1 MITMPRSSAA
11 RSRVVAMALAFVLAA
26 GVLVQASPA
35 VADSAPADPAVS
47 PTVTADG
54 LPTTQINGVAWSQVI
69 VGNTVYV
76 GGDFTAARPAGAAP
90 GTNEVPRTHLLAY
103 NLTTGALISGFN
115 PTLNGQVLALTA
127 APDGSRIYAV
137 GDFTN
142 VNGTG
147 LSRAAAF
154 DTATGALITSWR
166 PILGSQGRA
175 VHATA
180 STVYLGGNFTTVN
193 GVARNRIAAVS
204 AADGSTLAFNPNA
217 ESAVN
222 AITLTK
228 DGSKVVVGG
237 KFAALG
243 GTAIRGLAAVHPVT
257 GAVLPWAINNTIYA
271 SGSNAAFTSLYATD
285 DAVYGTAW
293 AWGRNDGNLE
303 GSFSANPATGEIIWL
318 NDCHGDTHSVYPVG
332 DVVYS
337 VGHAH
342 YCGNIGGFPQT
353 EPWTFY
359 RAIATT
365 KAATGTITRDPHGYF
380 NFEGHPRPSLLHWYP
395 TINAGSFTGQNQGP
409 WHITGNGNYIVQGG
423 EFTVVN
429 GVAQQGLVRFATA
442 DIAPNDVGP
451 QSNVGLTPNV
461 ISFKAGEVRV
471 SWQAT
476 HDRDNENIRY
486 EVTRDGAV
494 VHTVTQPSNEWT
506 RPIMTFTDTGLTPGA
521 RHLYRVHSYDAFE
534 NWASRAAI
542 WVDVATENAGND
554 YTQAVLTDA
563 PLSYWPLDEDSGT
576 TAYDHAGAQD
586 LTLAA
591 GAARGADGIISES
604 AAIDLSGT
612 SNGFGSTQSAAPA
625 PSAFTLEAWVKTTS
639 NRGGKII
646 GFGDR
651 TTGNSGSYDRHVYM
665 DNSGRVWFGVHPGGV
680 RTVNSSQ
687 SFNDGQWH
695 HITASLGANGMRL
708 HVDGM
713 LVATRDD
720 VTSGQEFNGV
730 WRVGGDN
737 LSGWPSRPSSDYL
750 NGDIDEV
757 AVYPTV
763 LSRQQVVSHFVAA
776 GNTSPLPP
784 APADAYGQSVYN
796 DDPTLYWRLAD
807 DTATTAA
814 DSGMQN
820 TPGTYSGTATL
831 GQPGALDDGDDEAV
845 GFTGN
850 TVIGSNKAFAN
861 PRTYSLEAW
870 FQTSSETGGKIIG
883 FGDQRNGLSSN
894 YDRHLYMQDDGLLVF
909 GTWTGSANT
918 ITTSS
923 SYNDGA
929 WHYAVATQSSAG
941 MQLYVDGVLVGS
953 HPQTQAQDYT
963 GHWKIGG
970 DNTWGSSSPYFTG
983 LIDEVAVYSTA
994 LDGSTVAARYAL
1006 GTTGAPPN
1014 AAPAAA
1020 FTETVSNLDLSVD
1033 ASASSDSDGTI
1044 AGYAWDFGD
1053 GNTATGVTASHSY
1066 AEAGSYTV
1074 TLTVTDNGGAS
1085 DSTSVTVEATEPPE
1099 PPVGIAADSFT
1110 RTSSSGWGTAD
1121 LGGDWSL
1128 VGAASRYTVSGSAG
1142 LMTVAAGQTL
1152 RVSLPGATSDDVDLR
1167 LRFSTDK
1174 ALTGGGEYLSAI
1186 GRQVGSLDYRARVR
1200 LLASG
1205 DVLLQLTQ
1213 GGTTLQSLTVPGLS
1227 HTADAA
1233 YNLRLQVTGTSPTTI
1248 QAKLWPASAAE
1259 PAAWQASVTSSTAG
1273 LQTAGNIALESFI
1286 SGSAT
1291 NGPITTRFDDLL
1303 VTPTSAPPPP
1313 GNVAPVAAFT
1323 ASTSDLAASFD
1334 GSGSSDSDGAISAWA
1349 WNFGDGTTA
1358 SGVTASRTYAAA
1370 GTYNVTLTVTDDEG
1384 AITSITQPVT
1394 VSAPPPTG
1402 ADVAADAFER
1412 TSPGAWGSADLGGAW
1427 ALIGPASNYSVE
1439 AGTGVMS
1446 TPAGS
1451 TRRAS
1456 LASVS
1461 AADVDVRVALSLDT
1475 PPTGGGA
1482 YVSVIGRQFEA
1493 GDYRARIRLLATG
1506 QIMLQVT
1513 EGGTVLQSVTLPDVT
1528 YTAGER
1534 LQVHLQVF
1542 GSSPTTIRASV
1553 WKDGAAEPSGWQVS
1567 ATSATAALQSAG
1579 AVALETYM
1587 AGSTTNGPSI
1597 TRFDDLVVGTAP

>member
-1 MITMPRSSAA
+1 MPRSSAA

-26 GVLVQASPA
+26 GVLVHASPA
-35 VADSAPADPAVS
+35 LADSAPADPAVS

-127 APDGSRIYAV
+127 SPDGSRIYAV

-154 DTATGALITSWR
+154 DTATGALVMSWR

-175 VHATA
+175 VHATD
-180 STVYLGGNFTTVN
+180 STVYVGGNFTTVN
-193 GVARNRIAAVS
+193 GVPRNRIAAVS
-204 AADGSTLAFNPNA
+204 AADGSTLDFNPNA

-243 GTAIRGLAAVHPVT
+243 GVAIRGLAAVHPIT

-271 SGSNAAFTSLYATD
+271 SGSNAAFTSLSATD

-303 GSFSANPATGEIIWL
+303 GSFSANPATGEIVWL

-332 DVVYS
+332 EVVYS

-395 TINAGSFTGQNQGP
+395 SINAGSFTGQNQGP
-409 WHITGNGNYIVQGG
+409 WHITGSGNYIVQGG
-423 EFTVVN
+423 EFTTVN
-429 GVAQQGLVRFATA
+429 GVAQQGLVRFAA
-442 DIAPNDVGP
+442 PSVAPNTVGP

-506 RPIMTFTDTGLTPGA
+506 RPVMTFTDKGLTPGA
-521 RHLYRVHSYDAFE
+521 RHLYRVHSYDPFG

-542 WVDVATENAGND
+542 WVDVATDDVGND
-554 YTQAVLTDA
+554 YTQAVLEDA

-591 GAARGADGIISES
+591 GAARGAEGIISES
-604 AAIDLSGT
+604 AGIDLSGT
-612 SNGFGSTQSAAPA
+612 SNGFGSTQSAVPA
-625 PSAFTLEAWVKTTS
+625 PSTFTLEAWVKTTS
-639 NRGGKII
+639 NSGGKII

-651 TTGNSGSYDRHVYM
+651 ATGNSGSYDRHIYM

-708 HVDGM
+708 HIDGM

-737 LSGWPSRPSSDYL
+737 LGGWPSDPSSDYL

-757 AVYPTV
+757 AVYPAV
-763 LSRQQVVSHFVAA
+763 LTRQQVVSHFVAA
-776 GNTSPLPP
+776 GNASPLPA

-820 TPGTYSGTATL
+820 TPGTYSGSATL
-831 GQPGALDDGDDEAV
+831 GQPGALADGDDEAV

-850 TVIGSNKAFAN
+850 TVIGSNKSFAN

-870 FQTSSETGGKIIG
+870 FQTSTETGGKIIG

-894 YDRHLYMQDDGLLVF
+894 YDRHLYMQDDGHLVF

-918 ITTSS
+918 ITTPNP
-923 SYNDGA
+923 YNDGA

-941 MQLYVDGVLVGS
+941 MQLYIDGALVGT

-970 DNTWGSSSPYFTG
+970 DNTWGSSSPYFSG
-983 LIDEVAVYSTA
+983 LLDEVAVYSTT
-994 LDGSTVAARYAL
+994 LDGPTVAARYAL

-1020 FTETVSNLDLSVD
+1020 FTEAVSNLDVSVD

-1044 AGYAWDFGD
+1044 AGYVWDFGD

-1085 DSTSVTVEATEPPE
+1085 NSTSKTVEATEPPE

-1121 LGGDWSL
+1121 LGGEWST

-1152 RVSLPGATSDDVDLR
+1152 RASLPGATSDDVDLR

-1213 GGTTLQSLTVPGLS
+1213 GGTTLQSLTVPGLT

-1259 PAAWQASVTSSTAG
+1259 PAAWQTSVTSSTAG
-1273 LQTAGNIALESFI
+1273 LQTAGNIALESFV

-1303 VTPTSAPPPP
+1303 VTPTTAPPPP
-1313 GNVAPVAAFT
+1313 GNVAPVAAF
-1323 ASTSDLAASFD
+1323 STSTAELTASFD
-1334 GSGSSDSDGAISAWA
+1334 GTGSADSDGTITTWT
-1349 WNFGDGTTA
+1349 WNFGDGQ
-1358 SGVTASRTYAAA
+1358 SGTGPTVTHPYAAA
-1370 GTYNVTLTVTDDEG
+1370 GTYTVTLTVTDNEG
-1384 AITSITQPVT
+1384 ATASITHPVS
-1394 VSAPPPTG
+1394 VSAPPPEG
-1402 ADVAADAFER
+1402 ADLAADAFER
-1412 TSPGAWGSADLGGAW
+1412 SVSAGWGSAEPGGAW
-1427 ALIGPASNYSVE
+1427 TLLGAPSNYSVE
-1439 AGTGVMS
+1439 GGAGVMA

-1451 TRRAS
+1451 TRRAT
-1456 LASVS
+1456 LPAVS
-1461 AADVDVRVALSLDT
+1461 STSTDVRAAFSIDRAL
-1475 PPTGGGA
+1475 TGGGA
-1482 YVSVIGRQFEA
+1482 YVSVIGRQSAEN
-1493 GDYRARIRLLATG
+1493 DYRARIRLLATG
-1506 QIMLQVT
+1506 QVILQLV
-1513 EGGTVLQSVTLPDVT
+1513 EGGTVLQTRTLPGFT
-1528 YTAGER
+1528 YAPGEQ

-1542 GSSPTTIRASV
+1542 GTAPTTIRASL
-1553 WKDGAAEPSGWQVS
+1553 WKTGQPEPSAWELT
-1567 ATSATAALQSAG
+1567 ATSTTGTLQAAGPLGLESYLTASA
-1579 AVALETYM
+1579 
-1587 AGSTTNGPSI
+1587 TNGP
-1597 TRFDDLVVGTAP
+1597 TLVRFDDLVVGEVT